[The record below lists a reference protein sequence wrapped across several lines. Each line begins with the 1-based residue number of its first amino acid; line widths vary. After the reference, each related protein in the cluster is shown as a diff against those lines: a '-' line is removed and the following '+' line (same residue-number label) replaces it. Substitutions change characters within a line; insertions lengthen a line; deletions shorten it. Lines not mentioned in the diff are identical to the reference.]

1 MGAKTW
7 MLVLC
12 DSDPKAIL
20 TAAPVLDRAAT
31 VAMAARLFP
40 GETLTPMEDGSLD
53 STNPPDDEL
62 VIGSFA
68 GLTVVAAAE
77 FGIDYPSRLPA
88 SFLKAAPAKRV
99 YLHAMHSV
107 VDWFAYGVWQDG
119 QLVRSLSLSPDSGI
133 LENIGTPFPFEE
145 AYWAGSHPVND
156 PDDPED
162 NYPLAFHPLEL
173 AEDALFSLF
182 GYSLEGEISED
193 LDPEDVPLMRF
204 KRSPGAQ
211 P

>member
-12 DSDPKAIL
+12 DSDPKDIL
-20 TAAPVLDRAAT
+20 TAAPVLDRTAT
-31 VAMAARLFP
+31 VAMAVRLFP
-40 GETLTPMEDGSLD
+40 GEALTPLEDGSLN

-88 SFLKAAPAKRV
+88 SFLAAAPTKRV

-107 VDWFAYGVWQDG
+107 VDWFAYAVWQDG
-119 QLVRSLSLSPDSGI
+119 QLVRALSLSPDSGI

-145 AYWAGSHPVND
+145 PYWDDSHPVND

-162 NYPLAFHPLEL
+162 DYPLAFHPLEL
-173 AEDALFSLF
+173 AEDALFALF
-182 GYSLEGEISED
+182 GYHLEGEISAD

-204 KRSPGAQ
+204 RRSATT
-211 P
+211 